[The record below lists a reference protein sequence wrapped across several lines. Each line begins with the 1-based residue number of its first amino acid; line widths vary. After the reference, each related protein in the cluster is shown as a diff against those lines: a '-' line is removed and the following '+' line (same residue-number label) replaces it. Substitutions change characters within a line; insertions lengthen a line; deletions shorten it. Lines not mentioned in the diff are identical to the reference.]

1 MTQKMVDDYQKKAEG
16 LFSYD
21 EKLLESIPPE
31 HRIIFLGVR
40 PDDDDAR
47 IKSLKT
53 LMTGIQDSEAR
64 ALLGGDVVD
73 LKSLTSQG
81 ITTSTQLRQRIK
93 AAH

>member
-1 MTQKMVDDYQKKAEG
+1 MTQKMVDDYQKRAEG

-31 HRIIFLGVR
+31 HRIVFLGVR

-53 LMTGIQDSEAR
+53 LMTGIQDNEAR
-64 ALLGGDVVD
+64 ALLGSDIVE
-73 LKSLTSQG
+73 LASFTSQG
-81 ITTSTQLRQRIK
+81 ITTSKQLRQRIK
-93 AAH
+93 DAH